1 MSSDPHNNPSQVSSF
16 DAELIRDIREIRTS
30 INSIDTKVADF
41 KQSIQQ
47 EIHNIRVELLQ
58 FQMRASQLDEVTSWT
73 TRFREQITLA
83 DLEKLK
89 DDVQH
94 LKEYRAKSTVIFAVV
109 QFLMATTVAWITKG

>member
-1 MSSDPHNNPSQVSSF
+1 MSNDQNTNTVYSV

-30 INSIDTKVADF
+30 VLSIDSKVADF
-41 KQSIQQ
+41 KQSMQQ

-58 FQMRASQLDEVTSWT
+58 FQMRASQLDEVSSWAN
-73 TRFREQITLA
+73 RFREQITLS

-94 LKEYRAKSTVIFAVV
+94 LKEYRAKATVIFAVV
-109 QFLMATTVAWITKG
+109 QFIMGVAVAWVTKG

>member
-1 MSSDPHNNPSQVSSF
+1 MSNEDPQQHVSTF

-30 INSIDTKVADF
+30 ISSIDTKVADF

-58 FQMRASQLDEVTSWT
+58 FQMRSAQLDDVTAWT

-83 DLEKLK
+83 DLDRLK
-89 DDVQH
+89 NDVQH
-94 LKEYRAKSTVIFAVV
+94 IKEFKAKSTVVFAVV
-109 QFLMATTVAWITKG
+109 QFIMAAAVAWFTKG

>member
-1 MSSDPHNNPSQVSSF
+1 MSSDENQPHVTTL

-58 FQMRASQLDEVTSWT
+58 FQMRSAQLDDVTAWT
-73 TRFREQITLA
+73 SRFREQITLT
-83 DLEKLK
+83 DLERLK
-89 DDVQH
+89 NDVQH
-94 LKEYRAKSTVIFAVV
+94 LKEFKAKSTVVFAVV
-109 QFLMATTVAWITKG
+109 QFLMATAVAWFTKG